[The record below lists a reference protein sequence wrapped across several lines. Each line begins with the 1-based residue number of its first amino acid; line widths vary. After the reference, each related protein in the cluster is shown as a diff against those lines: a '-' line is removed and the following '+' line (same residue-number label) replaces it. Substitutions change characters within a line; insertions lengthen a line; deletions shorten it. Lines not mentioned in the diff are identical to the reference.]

1 MSYFNLS
8 LTWRLVLATVS
19 GLAAVPAFW
28 LAKVL
33 AEHLPLPGQPTYEVW
48 GPHLPRS
55 YWEYILIGSIFGA
68 LVMVPLITAVQG
80 KLYKAAGLII
90 SSILIYA
97 FAVELVY
104 EQYSPFSRGELLVE
118 LAVSGTLGALLVTL
132 AIVVIAPIRAS
143 RLLWSYAAAAGL
155 IGGLA
160 FFGSIVLFGALEA
173 EASWELSL
181 SLGYL
186 SWQLLLFGA
195 LYVGVRVRND
205 F

>member
-19 GLAAVPAFW
+19 GLAAVPAIW

-33 AEHLPLPGQPTYEVW
+33 AEHLPLPGQPIGSW
-48 GPHLPRS
+48 GPHSPSS

-68 LVMVPLITAVQG
+68 LVMVPFITAVQG

-104 EQYSPFSRGELLVE
+104 EQYSHFYLAEFLVE
-118 LAVSGTLGALLVTL
+118 FAVSGTLGALLVTL
-132 AIVVIAPIRAS
+132 ATVVIAPIRAS
-143 RLLWSYAAAAGL
+143 RLLWFYSAAAGL
-155 IGGLA
+155 IGGLV
-160 FFGSIVLFGALEA
+160 FFGAVQTAA
-173 EASWELSL
+173 WELDIGF
-181 SLGYL
+181 LGYL
-186 SWQLLLFGA
+186 SWQLLVFGA
-195 LYVGVRVRND
+195 MYVGSQVRND
-205 F
+205 I

>member
-19 GLAAVPAFW
+19 GLAAYPATR

-33 AEHLPLPGQPTYEVW
+33 AEHLPLPGQPIGSL
-48 GPHLPRS
+48 GPPRSSS

-68 LVMVPLITAVQG
+68 LVMVPFITAVQG

-97 FAVELVY
+97 FAVELAY
-104 EQYSPFSRGELLVE
+104 EQYSHFYRAELLIE

-132 AIVVIAPIRAS
+132 ATVVIAPIRAS
-143 RLLWSYAAAAGL
+143 RLLWFYSAAAGL
-155 IGGLA
+155 IGGLV
-160 FFGSIVLFGALEA
+160 FFGALQA
-173 EASWELSL
+173 EGLWELSFW
-181 SLGYL
+181 LGYL
-186 SWQLLLFGA
+186 SWQLLVFGA
-195 LYVGVRVRND
+195 LYVGSKARND
-205 F
+205 I

>member
-19 GLAAVPAFW
+19 GLAAYPATR

-33 AEHLPLPGQPTYEVW
+33 AEHLPLPGQPTSSW
-48 GPHLPRS
+48 GPHSPSS
-55 YWEYILIGSIFGA
+55 YWEYVLIGSIFGA
-68 LVMVPLITAVQG
+68 LVMVPFITAAQG

-104 EQYSPFSRGELLVE
+104 EEYSHLYLAEFLVE
-118 LAVSGTLGALLVTL
+118 FAVSGTLGALLVTL

-143 RLLWSYAAAAGL
+143 RLLWFYSAAAGL
-155 IGGLA
+155 IGGLV
-160 FFGSIVLFGALEA
+160 FFGALQA
-173 EASWELSL
+173 EGLWEFDIGC
-181 SLGYL
+181 LGYL
-186 SWQLLLFGA
+186 SWQLLVFGA
-195 LYVGVRVRND
+195 MYVGSQVRND
-205 F
+205 I

>member
-19 GLAAVPAFW
+19 GLAAVPATRLAHV
-28 LAKVL
+28 LAKQ
-33 AEHLPLPGQPTYEVW
+33 LPLPGQPTSSWE
-48 GPHLPRS
+48 PPTTSS
-55 YWEYILIGSIFGA
+55 YWEYVLIGSIFGA
-68 LVMVPLITAVQG
+68 LVMVPFITAAQG

-104 EQYSPFSRGELLVE
+104 KEYSPDYLQPLVE
-118 LAVSGTLGALLVTL
+118 FAVSGTLGALLVTL

-143 RLLWSYAAAAGL
+143 RLLWFYAAAAGL

-160 FFGSIVLFGALEA
+160 FFGSSALFAALQTK
-173 EASWELSL
+173 ASWELSL
-181 SLGYL
+181 FLGYL
-186 SWQLLLFGA
+186 SWQLLVFGA
-195 LYVGVRVRND
+195 LYVGGRVRND
-205 F
+205 I

>member
-19 GLAAVPAFW
+19 GLAAIPAFW
-28 LAKVL
+28 HANVL
-33 AEHLPLPGQPTYEVW
+33 AEHLPLPGQPIWSW
-48 GPHLPRS
+48 GPHLPSS

-68 LVMVPLITAVQG
+68 LVMVPFITAVQG

-104 EQYSPFSRGELLVE
+104 EQYSPFYRGERLVE
-118 LAVSGTLGALLVTL
+118 FAVSGTLGALLVTL

-143 RLLWSYAAAAGL
+143 RLLWFYTAAAGL
-155 IGGLA
+155 IGGLV
-160 FFGSIVLFGALEA
+160 FFGALQTEV
-173 EASWELSL
+173 SWVWELSFF
-181 SLGYL
+181 LGYL
-186 SWQLLLFGA
+186 SWQLLVFGA
-195 LYVGVRVRND
+195 LYVGSKARND
-205 F
+205 I